1 MADMLNM
8 LRQAQMMKEK
18 MGQFQKELESQSF
31 TGTAGKGLVTVTVN
45 GKHDVQNVAIDP
57 KAAADTEKLQELIK
71 EAINAAGHQVNA
83 KLKTEVSKM
92 TGGLGLPGLF

>member
-31 TGTAGKGLVTVTVN
+31 TGTAGKGLVAVTVN
-45 GKHDVQNVAIDP
+45 GKHDVQKVTIDP
-57 KAAADTEKLQELIK
+57 KAAVDAEKLQELIK
-71 EAINAAGHQVNA
+71 EAVNDAGRQVNA
-83 KLKTEVSKM
+83 KLKAEVSKM
-92 TGGLGLPGLF
+92 TGGLGIPGLF

>member
-1 MADMLNM
+1 MPDMFNM

-18 MGQFQKELESQSF
+18 MGQFQKELENQSF

-45 GKHDVQNVAIDP
+45 GKHDVQKVLIAP
-57 KAAADTEKLQELIK
+57 QAVADTEKLQELVK
-71 EAINAAGHQVNA
+71 EAINDAGHQVNA
-83 KLKTEVSKM
+83 KLKDEVAKM